1 MKYLINSPHISKLEK
16 KYVLNALNSGW
27 LSVNGKNTK
36 EFEKKISKFLNI
48 NYSLAV
54 QSGTA
59 AIHLALKSLGCK
71 ANQNVIVPNY
81 TCVSNISAVSQCGAI
96 PIIVEIER
104 DTLGIDL
111 KQLKIAIKKYK
122 PKILQLVHVYGCPAK
137 NTMEIVKVC
146 KKNKI
151 KLIEDFSESL
161 GAELG
166 NKKIGN
172 FGDISICS
180 IRSEKMIG
188 VGEGGVVLTKNKAL
202 FEKIKKLGS
211 RNSPFRRSKDPY
223 WKKYFSSGEGYNYL
237 LPHLLGSMARA
248 QIERFQKYL
257 LPKKIKIG
265 KLYKETF
272 DDKNITITQKPLK
285 NSKPVYWLNSIYF
298 KNLSKT
304 KVRKIAVY
312 LEKKGIEVRSGFWP
326 LSNLKGFKSKYVG
339 KKKVSMDIFNKS
351 LVLPSN
357 ISLKKSDIKKFK
369 SLISNCL

>member
-71 ANQNVIVPNY
+71 SNQNVIVPNY

-137 NTMEIVKVC
+137 NTMEIVKIC

-265 KLYKETF
+265 KLYKEIF
-272 DDKNITITQKPLK
+272 DDKNISITQKPLK

-326 LSNLKGFKSKYVG
+326 LSNLKGFKSKYIG

-369 SLISNCL
+369 SLINNFL

>member
-1 MKYLINSPHISKLEK
+1 MEK
-16 KYVLNALNSGW
+16 IQ
-27 LSVNGKNTK
+27 KNLK
-36 EFEKKISKFLNI
+36 KKISKFLNI

-71 ANQNVIVPNY
+71 SNQNVIVPNY

-137 NTMEIVKVC
+137 NTMEIVKIC

-265 KLYKETF
+265 KLYKEIF
-272 DDKNITITQKPLK
+272 DDKNISITQKPLK

-326 LSNLKGFKSKYVG
+326 LSNLKGFKSKYIG

-369 SLISNCL
+369 SLINNFL